1 MKKKR
6 GFWRELMLCPWTL
19 FTTLEN
25 FLSKDIV
32 SICYIIILILFS
44 CLQTQSALSSEISSV
59 AVFQQTPR
67 VLTSVSA
74 IRVGPT
80 ENLIKDSSSSST
92 TAFAFS
98 VFVCAILS
106 SLLVMSWSSSL
117 EFEFHLHKLKAPLAI
132 SSYESRLVTFKSFLN
147 VVSTGQK
154 VIDIKWFLYQL
165 N

>member
-1 MKKKR
+1 M
-6 GFWRELMLCPWTL
+6 MCPWTL

-67 VLTSVSA
+67 VLTSASA
-74 IRVGPT
+74 VRVGPT
-80 ENLIKDSSSSST
+80 ENFIKVLSSSLT

-98 VFVCAILS
+98 VFVCAIFS
-106 SLLVMSWSSSL
+106 SLFLMSWSSSL
-117 EFEFHLHKLKAPLAI
+117 KFQFHLHKLKAPLAI
-132 SSYESRLVTFKSFLN
+132 SSFESRLVKFKSFLN